1 MPQGQGDGRALGEV
15 LNPHANGQGH
25 GAGVQGGVVAVLGG
39 QGKGKAHRHALGDVV
54 QRHGENQQ
62 RGALPGGGAAL
73 GLLGAQVQVGHE
85 IIHGQEEQHPQHKAP
100 RRREPPRQ
108 AAVLR
113 LLDSRDEQAPHC
125 GRHHDA
131 RGKAQ
136 ENPLGPGGHSLA
148 EEKHHRGPQGGHQ
161 AGKARP
167 PGGPQHWLH
176 RTPSFCKKHFQNH
189 GIFSP
194 AIIQGMPPFVKQAH
208 STAPAPASQHN
219 VLRML
224 RDCLSHVPVSSRME
238 LKKPCLSA
246 STPTSRY
253 IEKGRR
259 EMAAAFL
266 FLLRG
271 RVTAPNPPAPRPACR
286 CPHRQPPPP
295 PWGKPRSCPPGG
307 H

>member
-1 MPQGQGDGRALGEV
+1 MARRNSTPSKKPPAAGSHPGR
-15 LNPHANGQGH
+15 P
-25 GAGVQGGVVAVLGG
+25 
-39 QGKGKAHRHALGDVV
+39 
-54 QRHGENQQ
+54 
-62 RGALPGGGAAL
+62 
-73 GLLGAQVQVGHE
+73 LLS
-85 IIHGQEEQHPQHKAP
+85 
-100 RRREPPRQ
+100 
-108 AAVLR
+108 R
-113 LLDSRDEQAPHC
+113 LLNGGDEQAPHC

-136 ENPLGPGGHSLA
+136 ENPLGPGGHPLA

-224 RDCLSHVPVSSRME
+224 RDSFSSRME

-259 EMAAAFL
+259 ENGSLSFPFAGA
-266 FLLRG
+266 RHCTEPSST
-271 RVTAPNPPAPRPACR
+271 TACMPMP
-286 CPHRQPPPP
+286 
-295 PWGKPRSCPPGG
+295 S
-307 H
+307 